1 MNPYPHTRSVL
12 ILDNARIH
20 HDNGLLEYLDAFG
33 VHVEFLPPYSPDL
46 NPIET
51 AFSYI
56 KGYLKRYNYFVES
69 CSDPMYP
76 LLIAC
81 SQITPSLSDAFF
93 NGAGYSR

>member
-20 HDNGLLEYLDAFG
+20 YDNGLLEYLDAFG

-76 LLIAC
+76 LLIAY